1 MLVILTKKKLNGL
14 LKGEYERGLNI
25 GYQVGWQCRHMDDT
39 KRGCI
44 IGPKIDGEIDKIL
57 KDKGIKEG

>member
-1 MLVILTKKKLNGL
+1 MLVILTKKKLNRL

-44 IGPKIDGEIDKIL
+44 ISPKLDEQIDAIL
-57 KDKGIKEG
+57 KDKGLKE